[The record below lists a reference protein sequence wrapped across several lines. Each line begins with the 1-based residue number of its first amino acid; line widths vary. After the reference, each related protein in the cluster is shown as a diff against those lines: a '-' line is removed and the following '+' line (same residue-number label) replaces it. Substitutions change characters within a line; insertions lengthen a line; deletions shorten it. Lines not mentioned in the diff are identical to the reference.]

1 MMQIR
6 TRSMRQKFSPMCM
19 MPAILRNWLMGKV
32 NFKKRLSD
40 LLDRIKNTLNPSGE
54 KALNDVCDSAINNKV
69 VYNDV
74 KPLGNQLTTN
84 EIIQRLGGGDLTG
97 GSCSSL
103 AFRLPE
109 IDVDLMS
116 LILEVAQVEIRLVRS
131 LILLKLRK
139 VLVEL

>member
-1 MMQIR
+1 M
-6 TRSMRQKFSPMCM
+6 
-19 MPAILRNWLMGKV
+19 
-32 NFKKRLSD
+32 
-40 LLDRIKNTLNPSGE
+40 
-54 KALNDVCDSAINNKV
+54 NDVCDSAINNKV

-74 KPLGNQLTTN
+74 KPLVNQLTTN

-103 AFRLPE
+103 AFRLQE
-109 IDVDLMS
+109 TDADLMS